1 MEELV
6 DMIAGD
12 STPAD
17 ISDKI
22 KEVLF
27 AKASERINLVRPE
40 VSASMFNLEDEE

>member
-6 DMIAGD
+6 DMIVGD
-12 STPAD
+12 SAPSE

-27 AKASERINLVRPE
+27 SKTSERIDSVRPD
-40 VSASMFNLEDEE
+40 VAASMFNLEDEE